1 MNAMQPLP
9 KKMNFPL
16 LMPKKVNFFNT
27 NEAKEEAK
35 NEAENGHED
44 KQRVDRATRLS
55 HGYL

>member
-1 MNAMQPLP
+1 MLQLNSIIKEDSLP
-9 KKMNFPL
+9 KKVF
-16 LMPKKVNFFNT
+16 FFNT